1 MSDYH
6 LPRDCRLPIG
16 DHCAM
21 QERFDRFFRNKHRL
35 PNPSEYEVIFTGE
48 YNELAMCARYGIPT
62 IVDYNSLTD
71 VQEITYDH
79 AIDYLSEYQ
88 RAQQTEEL
96 RKDLKQRLNAIFGA
110 YLFDDQGNTTYTVIQ
125 KVIFND
131 PATIVFWTDGTK
143 TVVKC
148 ANEKFDPEKG
158 LVMAIAKKA
167 LGNEGNYYNQLKKWL
182 PEEEKCPTVTVPG
195 FQEALERVK
204 NIGDHIKDAID
215 TIDTMLGDEEE

>member
-1 MSDYH
+1 MNMNYYYLGRRFDNH
-6 LPRDCRLPIG
+6 G
-16 DHCAM
+16 AT
-21 QERFDRFFRNKHRL
+21 ERFEQFCRNKHRL
-35 PNPSEYEVIFTGE
+35 PNPAEYEVILAGE
-48 YNELAMCARYGIPT
+48 CDEVAIAARYGIPT
-62 IVDYNSLTD
+62 VVDYNSLTD
-71 VQEITYDH
+71 VREITYEH
-79 AIDYLSEYQ
+79 AIDYLSEYR

-96 RKDLKQRLNAIFGA
+96 RKNLKQRLNAIFG
-110 YLFDDQGNTTYTVIQ
+110 LKNDVGIK

-182 PEEEKCPTVTVPG
+182 PEEENCPTVTVPG
-195 FQEALERVK
+195 FQEALERV
-204 NIGDHIKDAID
+204 NTIGAHIKDAID
-215 TIDTMLGDEEE
+215 GINTALGDKEE